1 MGTIDRNKCAGRKA
15 LITGK
20 VCRCGRC
27 VGERETG
34 WKKALVLSAGI
45 ERLIKGRV
53 STCRCV
59 GLGIDRLEWSGLEIE
74 MLKEHRQTCLFFTC

>member
-34 WKKALVLSAGI
+34 WKKALVSSAGI
-45 ERLIKGRV
+45 ERLIKGRL

-59 GLGIDRLEWSGLEIE
+59 GLVYRDRQAG
-74 MLKEHRQTCLFFTC
+74 MVRFGDRNA